1 MKFIIIDGFF
11 FCARFVFNFFCAESL
26 SSIAVKCQDQPLTQK
41 C

>member
-11 FCARFVFNFFCAESL
+11 FARFVFNFFCTESL
-26 SSIAVKCQDQPLTQK
+26 SSIAVKCQDQPLTPK

>member
-11 FCARFVFNFFCAESL
+11 FLRGLFLIFFCAESL